1 MFKNPISALKEKI
14 TQYIQL
20 KFELIRLEV
29 IERLVNVMGYFAFM
43 MIAIFLFFS
52 FGIFF
57 FLGIAE
63 CLKALFNNTI
73 YGYLAT
79 AGIILIICIITG
91 LCSKKIIRFFAGKMT
106 IMLTKSIHKE
116 DDPDAAS
123 EEWFFHKTWISWAIV
138 TKEKES
144 PV

>member
-14 TQYIQL
+14 TQYIHL
-20 KFELIRLEV
+20 RFELIRLEI

-63 CLKALFNNTI
+63 CMKELFHNTV
-73 YGYLAT
+73 YGYLST
-79 AGIILIICIITG
+79 AGIILVICLITG
-91 LCSKKIIRFFAGKMT
+91 LCSKKIIRFFAGKMAV
-106 IMLTKSIHKE
+106 MLTKTYHKE
-116 DDPDAAS
+116 EDTDDS
-123 EEWFFHKTWISWAIV
+123 EE
-138 TKEKES
+138 
-144 PV
+144 